1 MILFQYLSNGLI
13 LGGLYACIAA
23 GFSLVWGVLS
33 IINLLHGSFIVL
45 GSYIAFFSY
54 TVLGIHPF
62 VSVIT
67 SGIVLGALGYVVQLG
82 LINRVVAQSVLVTL
96 ILTFGLELIMNN
108 AMLVAFSANYRKV
121 ILEHSLGVME
131 IGNIFI
137 PLDRAA
143 LVGCGVMTGVGA
155 VFNAAKVE
163 PGSTVVCII
172 TGGNN
177 DVVNKLANDFNA
189 SQSEYKVV
197 PSYKGSY
204 PDTMNAGIAAFRAGN
219 APHIIQVFEV
229 GPATMMSAIGAIKPV
244 YQLMKDAGEPF
255 DPKAYLPA
263 ITGYYSTS
271 KGDMLSFPFN
281 SSSMVMWINKD
292 ELKKAGIAEI
302 PKTWPEVF
310 DAAKKLK
317 AAGHTTCG
325 FSNAWAT
332 WANIEQFS
340 AWPNLPIG
348 TKADGLDGFDT
359 VLNFNGPLQ
368 VKHLQNLID
377 LQKDKTYD
385 YSGRGNASEARF
397 GSGECAIFLTS
408 SGYYGT
414 VKATAK
420 FDFTSAP
427 MPYYPDVKGAP
438 QNSIIGGASL
448 WVMGGKKPEEYK
460 GIAKFFTFLS
470 DTNRQAKLHQESGYL
485 PITKAAYEKT
495 KADGFYEKNP
505 TLETPLKEL
514 TNKEPTEN
522 SRGLRFGNMVQ
533 MRDIWA
539 EEIEAALA
547 GQKTAKEALD
557 NAVARGNA
565 MLRTFEKTAK

>member
-1 MILFQYLSNGLI
+1 MALRQFG
-13 LGGLYACIAA
+13 AA
-23 GFSLVWGVLS
+23 
-33 IINLLHGSFIVL
+33 
-45 GSYIAFFSY
+45 A
-54 TVLGIHPF
+54 
-62 VSVIT
+62 
-67 SGIVLGALGYVVQLG
+67 A
-82 LINRVVAQSVLVTL
+82 VAVTL
-96 ILTFGLELIMNN
+96 AFAATPAQAVIELQWWH
-108 AMLVAFSANYRKV
+108 AM
-121 ILEHSLGVME
+121 
-131 IGNIFI
+131 
-137 PLDRAA
+137 
-143 LVGCGVMTGVGA
+143 
-155 VFNAAKVE
+155 
-163 PGSTVVCII
+163 

-177 DVVNKLANDFNA
+177 DVVNKLAEDFNA

-197 PSYKGSY
+197 PSFKGGY
-204 PDTMNAGIAAFRAGN
+204 ADTMNAGIAAFRAGN
-219 APHIIQVFEV
+219 APHIMQVFEV
-229 GPATMMSAIGAIKPV
+229 GTATMMSATGAIKPV

-255 DPKAYLPA
+255 DPKAYLPT

-292 ELKKAGIAEI
+292 ELKKNAIAI

-310 DAAKKLK
+310 DAARKLK
-317 AAGHTTCG
+317 AAGHATCG

-332 WANIEQFS
+332 WAHIEQFS
-340 AWPNLPIG
+340 AWHNVAIG
-348 TKADGLDGFDT
+348 TKANGLDGFDT

-385 YSGRGNASEARF
+385 YAGRANAGEARF

-414 VKATAK
+414 AKGTAK

-427 MPYYPDVKGAP
+427 MPYYPDVTGAP

-460 GIAKFFTFLS
+460 GIAKFFAFLS
-470 DTNRQAKLHQESGYL
+470 DTDRQAKLHQESGYL

-495 KADGFYEKNP
+495 KASGFYEKNP

-533 MRDIWA
+533 MRDVWA
-539 EEIEAALA
+539 EEMEAALG
-547 GQKTAKEALD
+547 GQKTAQAALD
-557 NAVARGNA
+557 SAVARGNA
-565 MLRTFEKTAK
+565 MLRTFEKSAK